1 MVNLTNYDDQFILDL
16 IKQVNGNPYKC
27 TANVQYA
34 VKGNNLIPVLVIY
47 QDCSIDW
54 DDEYSTIFCERV
66 DAVDFCNEVGMSIF
80 DMETMLEYYSAE
92 AFQQMV
98 NDLEY
103 EEEYEEW
110 MAQELAWYN
119 HARMMGWE

>member
-34 VKGNNLIPVLVIY
+34 VKGNNLIPVLSIY
-47 QDCSIDW
+47 QDNSTDW
-54 DDEYSTIFCERV
+54 DVDDVILFCERV

-80 DMETMLEYYSAE
+80 DMEAMLEYYSAE

>member
-54 DDEYSTIFCERV
+54 DDEYSTIFCERL

-80 DMETMLEYYSAE
+80 DMEAMLEYYSAE
-92 AFQQMV
+92 AFQKMV

>member
-66 DAVDFCNEVGMSIF
+66 DAIDFCNEVGMSIF
-80 DMETMLEYYSAE
+80 DMEAMLEYYSAE
-92 AFQQMV
+92 AYQQMI

-103 EEEYEEW
+103 EEEYREW

>member
-34 VKGNNLIPVLVIY
+34 VKGNNLIPVLSIY
-47 QDCSIDW
+47 QDNSTDW
-54 DDEYSTIFCERV
+54 DVDDVILFCERV

>member
-34 VKGNNLIPVLVIY
+34 VKGNNLIPVLSIY
-47 QDCSIDW
+47 QDNSTDW
-54 DDEYSTIFCERV
+54 DVDDVILFCERV

-92 AFQQMV
+92 AYQQMI

-103 EEEYEEW
+103 EEEYREW

>member
-16 IKQVNGNPYKC
+16 IKQINGNPYKC

-34 VKGNNLIPVLVIY
+34 VKGNNLIPVLSIY
-47 QDCSIDW
+47 QDNSTDW
-54 DDEYSTIFCERV
+54 DVDDVILFCERV

-92 AFQQMV
+92 AYQQMI

-103 EEEYEEW
+103 EEEYREW

>member
-27 TANVQYA
+27 IANVQYA
-34 VKGNNLIPVLVIY
+34 VKGNNLIPVLSIY
-47 QDCSIDW
+47 QDNSTDW
-54 DDEYSTIFCERV
+54 DVDDVILFCERV

-92 AFQQMV
+92 AYQQMI

-103 EEEYEEW
+103 EEEYREW

>member
-34 VKGNNLIPVLVIY
+34 VKGNNLIPVLSIY
-47 QDCSIDW
+47 QDNSTDW
-54 DDEYSTIFCERV
+54 DVDDVILFCERV

-80 DMETMLEYYSAE
+80 DMEAMLEYYSAE
-92 AFQQMV
+92 AYQQMI

-103 EEEYEEW
+103 EEEYREW

-119 HARMMGWE
+119 KARMMGWE

>member
-16 IKQVNGNPYKC
+16 IKQVKGNPYKC

-54 DDEYSTIFCERV
+54 DDEYSTLFCERV

-80 DMETMLEYYSAE
+80 DMEAMLEYYSAE
-92 AFQQMV
+92 AYQQMI

-103 EEEYEEW
+103 EEEYREW

-119 HARMMGWE
+119 KARMMGWE

>member
-80 DMETMLEYYSAE
+80 DMEAMLEYYSAE
-92 AFQQMV
+92 AYQQMI

>member
-34 VKGNNLIPVLVIY
+34 VKGNNLIPVLSIY
-47 QDCSIDW
+47 QDNSTDW
-54 DDEYSTIFCERV
+54 DVNDVILFCERV

-92 AFQQMV
+92 AYQQMI

-103 EEEYEEW
+103 EEEYREW

>member
-1 MVNLTNYDDQFILDL
+1 MVNLTNYNDQFILDL

-34 VKGNNLIPVLVIY
+34 VRGNNLIPVLEIY
-47 QDCSIDW
+47 QDNSTDW
-54 DDEYSTIFCERV
+54 NVNDAILFCERV

-80 DMETMLEYYSAE
+80 DMEAMVEYYSAE
-92 AFQQMV
+92 AYQQMI

-103 EEEYEEW
+103 EEEYSEW

-119 HARMMGWE
+119 KARMMGWE